1 MMDPLDILTNM
12 DKVFPYYQ
20 AIFSADEHRVVGYE
34 ALARFDNN
42 GEVVSL
48 GSFFYDQT
56 IPEEYRNEVQKSII
70 VQALEVAVESEEP
83 YLLFFNQN
91 PNLLMLDHG
100 EELLSILRTYEEK
113 GLSLSRIVMEITEHN
128 FEGEIDHLQHLL
140 LYYRTYGIKLAVD
153 NIGKEGSNLDRIGL
167 LQPDILK
174 VDLHMLLKTSVPQ
187 SYRDVLYSLSM
198 LAHKIGATLLYED
211 IESSFQLQYAW
222 RNGGRYFQGFY
233 LHKPERKRVEQ
244 GILKEKLKN
253 QFEMFINHE
262 KKKLRFL
269 HELTN
274 KIHRKVE
281 DVLSKHKHY
290 ETYDELLAFMC
301 EELDK
306 MCFRMYVCDENG
318 FQLSGN
324 RLKREGEWIF
334 QPEYLHKNWS
344 WRPYFLENVMK
355 MSLNQRGI
363 LSDLYSD
370 IEVGETVRT
379 FSFPLGQA
387 QYLFIDLS
395 YDYLY
400 EKDALL

>member
-1 MMDPLDILTNM
+1 
-12 DKVFPYYQ
+12 
-20 AIFSADEHRVVGYE
+20 
-34 ALARFDNN
+34 
-42 GEVVSL
+42 
-48 GSFFYDQT
+48 
-56 IPEEYRNEVQKSII
+56 
-70 VQALEVAVESEEP
+70 
-83 YLLFFNQN
+83 
-91 PNLLMLDHG
+91 
-100 EELLSILRTYEEK
+100 
-113 GLSLSRIVMEITEHN
+113 
-128 FEGEIDHLQHLL
+128 
-140 LYYRTYGIKLAVD
+140 
-153 NIGKEGSNLDRIGL
+153 
-167 LQPDILK
+167 
-174 VDLHMLLKTSVPQ
+174 
-187 SYRDVLYSLSM
+187 M

-334 QPEYLHKNWS
+334 QSEYLHKNWS

>member
-1 MMDPLDILTNM
+1 MDPLDILTNM

-70 VQALEVAVESEEP
+70 VQALEDAVKSEEP

-167 LQPDILK
+167 LQPDIL
-174 VDLHMLLKTSVPQ
+174 
-187 SYRDVLYSLSM
+187 
-198 LAHKIGATLLYED
+198 
-211 IESSFQLQYAW
+211 
-222 RNGGRYFQGFY
+222 
-233 LHKPERKRVEQ
+233 
-244 GILKEKLKN
+244 
-253 QFEMFINHE
+253 
-262 KKKLRFL
+262 
-269 HELTN
+269 
-274 KIHRKVE
+274 
-281 DVLSKHKHY
+281 
-290 ETYDELLAFMC
+290 
-301 EELDK
+301 
-306 MCFRMYVCDENG
+306 
-318 FQLSGN
+318 
-324 RLKREGEWIF
+324 
-334 QPEYLHKNWS
+334 
-344 WRPYFLENVMK
+344 
-355 MSLNQRGI
+355 
-363 LSDLYSD
+363 
-370 IEVGETVRT
+370 
-379 FSFPLGQA
+379 
-387 QYLFIDLS
+387 
-395 YDYLY
+395 
-400 EKDALL
+400 